1 MCLQM
6 ATIALNSSKLLKK
19 KASLLQIIKVM
30 RLKLLEITM
39 SMVISE
45 CMIAKAESESTTL
58 VMFSE
63 QVTINNNK

>member
-1 MCLQM
+1 
-6 ATIALNSSKLLKK
+6 
-19 KASLLQIIKVM
+19 M